1 MSIKGPAP
9 DLQADARDF
18 FAKLLHD
25 GLTAVRL
32 RLYFSRYG
40 EAVPACGLWHELCD
54 AGGTLWAHGAGIEA
68 ALLPDHA
75 SEKFYGEA
83 ILRRSLFQRPA
94 NVVGRGGRSRAL
106 RFGWHGLLIDL
117 WMPGRRRGRAHLS
130 ARLRAYQ
137 GESTGKQRSGRSCHV
152 SPAQI

>member
-1 MSIKGPAP
+1 MPEAP
-9 DLQADARDF
+9 F
-18 FAKLLHD
+18 
-25 GLTAVRL
+25 
-32 RLYFSRYG
+32 
-40 EAVPACGLWHELCD
+40 
-54 AGGTLWAHGAGIEA
+54 WAHGAGIEA

-94 NVVGRGGRSRAL
+94 NVVGRGRIRSRAL

-130 ARLRAYQ
+130 ARFGTYQ
-137 GESTGKQRSGRSCHV
+137 GESTGKQRSGRSCHSHLTYELTYNAATFREGPDRSSARAWRV
-152 SPAQI
+152 TGQGKLP